1 MTLSSLLTLRSGI
14 YRCLSLAFRPP
25 QARRVARILLNGPAL
40 LDEIV
45 AVVPFAQLR
54 ETRTLLGQL
63 ARDLDGSTHLQLRLA
78 EEYARLFADRP
89 RGLGPPREA
98 AFMNGRAATAVPTS
112 VAALYA
118 AAQFA
123 PGRPLA
129 GAPDHIAVE
138 LTFMAR
144 LCQRQLQ
151 AVITADANEAARL
164 GHVQQA
170 FLGQHLKPWASTLA
184 DEVKA
189 VTREQFYQALSMLLA
204 AWMGLDWALLS
215 ALAAAPSSEI
225 PRKPIGVLVAGR

>member
-25 QARRVARILLNGPAL
+25 RTRRVARILSNGPAL

-45 AVVPFAQLR
+45 AVVPFSQFR
-54 ETRTLLGQL
+54 EARTLLGEL
-63 ARDLDGSTHLQLRLA
+63 ASDPDALIRLQPRLA
-78 EEYARLFADRP
+78 QEHARLFADRP

-98 AFMNGRAATAVPTS
+98 VFMNGRAAAAAPTS

-123 PGRPLA
+123 PSRPLA

-151 AVITADANEAARL
+151 AAITGAADEVARL

-204 AWMGLDWALLS
+204 AWMGLDWALVS
-215 ALAAAPSSEI
+215 ALAAAPSAEI